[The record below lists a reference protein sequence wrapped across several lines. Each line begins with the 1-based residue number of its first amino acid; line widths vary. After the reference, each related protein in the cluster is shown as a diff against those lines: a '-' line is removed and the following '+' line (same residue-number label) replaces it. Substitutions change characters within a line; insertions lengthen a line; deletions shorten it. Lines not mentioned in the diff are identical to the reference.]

1 MERHSN
7 LFNQKTIKSLCVD
20 ILPTPKQEESVKKW
34 LKLLDADELTAEK
47 KNYLKFS
54 SIILQDILGYSTEK
68 IDYETDNVEFQFEN
82 DEGKKIVCFE
92 AKGTLTKDLF
102 APQNR
107 KKEHGTPVKQTWDY
121 MGSIGLDYGICT
133 NYKIFVLITKEYGY
147 SKYHIFDFNSIKKDK
162 EKLQEF
168 IGIFSKD
175 RIELGFVEKLHNES
189 VIEEKDFTKEFYK
202 LFHETRLML
211 ILVFKE
217 NEGVSNNEAVYF
229 TQLFLDRLIFIFFVS
244 DKGFLSDKKLFT
256 NRILKLLKMGLCT
269 QHSRKIY
276 DEITELFTAFDKGD
290 ENMGVFGFN
299 GGLFNSKFPNKI
311 YFSDLK
317 DPNFFKDVMQHSK
330 LLKTTKLNDQDSKTI
345 EQLGNQLNLIIKNLL
360 VLDSFDFKTEVNVNI
375 LGHIFEQSISD
386 LKELDKD
393 VSSKRKIDGVYY
405 TPLDL
410 TEYICKNTIIPYF
423 SKKNSTTVDE
433 LGNEFYDN
441 IEELETKFRDVK
453 ILDPAC
459 GSGAFLI
466 KAVDVLM
473 EIGQTIQK
481 IKENN
486 GKNSVNGNYK
496 ITTYNE
502 EEELRNIIEN
512 SIYGVDINRA
522 SVEITQL
529 SLFLKLASDK
539 RPLIGL
545 GKNIQ
550 VGNSLIND
558 NTVDNSAFI
567 WEERFPHIF
576 MHPDLKK
583 QVEHEDGFDIIIG
596 NPPWQIL
603 KPDVDEFF
611 SYLYE
616 SDDITQKFSKLT
628 KIKKNAFIKKCL
640 DDKKIN
646 NEWTEYQNNYK
657 KQMDF
662 FNKSENFEY
671 QISKSGEK
679 STSSDINLYKLF
691 IEKSYKLLKSHGYCG
706 LIVPSGFYS
715 DLGSKGLR
723 ELLLKKN
730 RLIHLFSFINRKGIF
745 EDVHRQ
751 FKFCTFVFKKEGITE
766 KFLASFYM
774 QDVSQLEDYKKIAY
788 DYDVNIIQS
797 SSPNSFSL
805 IECKNKSEF
814 EIFLKL
820 YKHPL
825 LMSDKWNFTA
835 KREFDMTNDS
845 QLFHTANVGY
855 PLYEGKMMNMFT
867 HTFSE
872 PRYWI
877 DKDQG
882 KDTLK
887 KKELNR
893 MKRVSKSHEILPQI
907 DSNEYRLVWRS
918 ITNSTNERTLIS
930 TILPPNIF
938 LGNSLNYLSPINFDG
953 EKYVHPIS
961 YDETFF
967 ICGIFNSFPIDF
979 ILRHRVATNL
989 NIFYLMELPI
999 PRYDKNNKL
1008 HKKLFENTVKL
1019 ICTTKEYLNL
1029 MKIMNVFDPV
1039 SEPEKRL
1046 GLESQNNA
1054 LSAKIYGLEKNDL
1067 KFVLENFPIVDQKL
1081 KDLTLDEFDLID
1093 YE

>member
-1 MERHSN
+1 METLH
-7 LFNQKTIKSLCVD
+7 
-20 ILPTPKQEESVKKW
+20 EESV
-34 LKLLDADELTAEK
+34 T
-47 KNYLKFS
+47 
-54 SIILQDILGYSTEK
+54 
-68 IDYETDNVEFQFEN
+68 
-82 DEGKKIVCFE
+82 
-92 AKGTLTKDLF
+92 
-102 APQNR
+102 
-107 KKEHGTPVKQTWDY
+107 
-121 MGSIGLDYGICT
+121 
-133 NYKIFVLITKEYGY
+133 
-147 SKYHIFDFNSIKKDK
+147 
-162 EKLQEF
+162 
-168 IGIFSKD
+168 
-175 RIELGFVEKLHNES
+175 
-189 VIEEKDFTKEFYK
+189 EEKDFTKEFYK

-211 ILVFKE
+211 IQAFKE
-217 NEGVSNNEAVYF
+217 NEEVSNNEAVYF
-229 TQLFLDRLIFIFFVS
+229 TQLFLDRLIFILFVS
-244 DKGFLSDKKLFT
+244 DKGFFSDKKLFT
-256 NRILKLLKMGLCT
+256 TRILKLLKMKLCT

-290 ENMGVFGFN
+290 ENLGIFGFN

-311 YFSDLK
+311 HFSDLK
-317 DPNFFKDVMQHSK
+317 DPSFFKDVMQHSK
-330 LLKTTKLNDQDSKTI
+330 LLKTTKLNVQDSKTV
-345 EQLGNQLNLIIKNLL
+345 EQSGNQLNLIIKNLL
-360 VLDSFDFKTEVNVNI
+360 ILDSFDFKTEVNVNI

-386 LKELDKD
+386 LEELNKD
-393 VSSKRKIDGVYY
+393 ISSKRKIDGVYY

-423 SKKNSTTVDE
+423 SKKNSSTVEE
-433 LGNEFYDN
+433 LGNEYYDN
-441 IEELETKFRDVK
+441 IEELEIKFRDVK

-466 KAVDVLM
+466 KALDILM

-481 IKENN
+481 IKEDN
-486 GKNSVNGNYK
+486 GKNSVNGNYQ
-496 ITTYNE
+496 ITKYNE
-502 EEELRNIIEN
+502 EEELRNVIEN

-616 SDDITQKFSKLT
+616 TDDKTQKFSKLT
-628 KIKKNAFIKKCL
+628 KIKKNNFIKKCL

-646 NEWTEYQNNYK
+646 NEWIEYQNNYK

-662 FNKSENFEY
+662 FNKSGNYEY
-671 QISKSGEK
+671 QVSKSGEK
-679 STSSDINLYKLF
+679 SSSSDINLYKLF
-691 IEKSYKLLKSHGYCG
+691 IEKSYKLLKPHGYCG

-745 EDVHRQ
+745 EDVDSR
-751 FKFCTFVFKKEGITE
+751 FKFCTLVFEKEGITE

-788 DYDVNIIQS
+788 DYDVNTIQL

-805 IECKNKSEF
+805 IECNNKSEF
-814 EIFLKL
+814 EIFQKL

-825 LMSDKWNFTA
+825 LLNDKWNFIA

-882 KDTLK
+882 IDTLK

-893 MKRVSKSHEILPQI
+893 MKRVSKSHNTLPQI
-907 DSNEYRLVWRS
+907 DSNEYRLVWRT

-930 TILPPNIF
+930 TILSPNIF
-938 LGNSLNYLSPINFDG
+938 LGHSLNYLSQINFDG
-953 EKYVHPIS
+953 EKYIHPIS
-961 YDETFF
+961 YEETFF

-979 ILRHRVATNL
+979 ILRHKIATNL
-989 NIFYLMELPI
+989 TIFYLMELPI

-1008 HKKLFENTVKL
+1008 HKKLFENKVKL
-1019 ICTTKEYLNL
+1019 ICTTKEYLEL
-1029 MKIMNVFDPV
+1029 IKILNISDPV
-1039 SEPEKRL
+1039 SEPKKRL
-1046 GLESQNNA
+1046 GLEAQNNA
-1054 LSAKIYGLEKNDL
+1054 LVTKIYELEKKDL
-1067 KFVLENFPIVDQKL
+1067 KLILENFPIVDQKL